1 MNENTPICYPYL
13 AGYFEQSMRSL
24 THKLSAQGLIANKNR
39 SAVEKLI
46 EDEIK
51 RGLDNER
58 KHSAEG
64 LIS

>member
-1 MNENTPICYPYL
+1 
-13 AGYFEQSMRSL
+13 MRSL
-24 THKLSAQGLIANKNR
+24 THKLSTQGLITNKNR